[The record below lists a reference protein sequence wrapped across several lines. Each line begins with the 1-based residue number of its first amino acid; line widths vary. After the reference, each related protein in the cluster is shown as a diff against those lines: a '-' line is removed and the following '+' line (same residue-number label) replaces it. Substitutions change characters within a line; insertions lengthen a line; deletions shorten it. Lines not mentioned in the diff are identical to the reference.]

1 MKLFKKLAILAMTA
15 FAFTAC
21 EDVPA
26 PYNLPGEGGGN
37 GSGSET
43 LSENLLENNDFE
55 TWENGKPAAWGLTVT
70 NADIEQSNDAM
81 SGTNAVIIKGYADSN
96 KRFASKSYYL
106 LPGTYYI
113 SAYIKQS
120 GTTAGKFRMGYAKL
134 TNGVAVDY
142 TTDYQY
148 LTNFIETTNEWS
160 EVTANFELEETTE
173 VAIMLVNSKSDAP
186 VLVDN
191 VTLKTI
197 GGGLSEDGGD
207 TPSIPGEQTTI
218 ANAIEAGPGAAKV
231 SGTVLATYARGFI
244 VNDGTAS
251 ILVYLGSEHSY
262 VAGDVVTVEG
272 STSMYAGMLQFG
284 SGASVEKTGTETVN
298 HPTASVMS
306 AADMDAYLSA
316 PVIKYVQ
323 YTGKLTINGYYY
335 NVEIS
340 GATKAMGSISYPAE
354 GMVDA
359 SLDGKEITVTG
370 YTIGVSS
377 SKYVNTMAVSV
388 VAADGGGDT
397 PSIPGEQTTIA
408 NAIEAGPGAAKVS
421 GTVLAT
427 YARGFIVNDGTAS
440 ILVYLGSEHSYVAG
454 DVVTVEGTT
463 SEYAGMLQFGS
474 GTSVEKTG
482 TESVSHPAVS
492 VMSAADMDAY
502 LSAPVIKYVQYTGK
516 LTINGYYYNV
526 EISGA
531 TKAMGSISYP
541 AAGMVDAS
549 LDGKEITVTGY
560 TIGVSSSKYVNT
572 MAVSVVAA
580 DGSTTPDDGGDEGD
594 DEGGIT
600 EPVVFNFT
608 NPTSLTPSITP
619 AEKGKGVEFDEVT
632 FTNGD
637 VTITALKNDASTKVR
652 IWTKN
657 DLTTELRSYN
667 KSTITISGK
676 GMKKIVFEG
685 NKTDTMTAD
694 TGTLIS
700 EGTWTGD
707 ADSVTFNVTGTLNIN
722 TITVE

>member
-197 GGGLSEDGGD
+197 GGGLSEDEGD
-207 TPSIPGEQTTI
+207 TPATPT
-218 ANAIEAGPGAAKV
+218 NAYIYEPLT
-231 SGTVLATYARGFI
+231 S
-244 VNDGTAS
+244 S
-251 ILVYLGSEHSY
+251 LGSF
-262 VAGDVVTVEG
+262 T
-272 STSMYAGMLQFG
+272 T
-284 SGASVEKTGTETVN
+284 TE
-298 HPTASVMS
+298 
-306 AADMDAYLSA
+306 
-316 PVIKYVQ
+316 II
-323 YTGKLTINGYYY
+323 G
-335 NVEIS
+335 
-340 GATKAMGSISYPAE
+340 SYPWEYTAKYKC
-354 GMVDA
+354 A
-359 SLDGKEITVTG
+359 KVTG
-370 YTIGVSS
+370 YSGEANAAESWLVSPSFDLTNEIAAYISFDYVIAYNSDDIVACHQVMFS
-377 SKYVNTMAVSV
+377 SDYNGNVENATWEAINYNPIKSGSLVLENTGKIAIPESMYGKSNVTVAFKYTSSASNASTWE
-388 VAADGGGDT
+388 VANVIVAPGDGSDTPGGGGDT

-454 DVVTVEGTT
+454 DVVTVEGNT
-463 SEYAGMLQFGS
+463 SEYAGLLQFGS

-482 TESVSHPAVS
+482 TESVSHPTVS

-560 TIGVSSSKYVNT
+560 TIGVSRSKYVNT

-580 DGSTTPDDGGDEGD
+580 DGSTTPDEGGDEGD

-600 EPVVFNFT
+600 EPVVFDFT

-637 VTITALKNDASTKVR
+637 VTITALKNDATTKVR

-657 DLTTELRSYN
+657 DLTTEFRSYN

-676 GMKKIVFEG
+676 GMKKIVFDG
-685 NKTDTMTAD
+685 KKTDTMTAD
-694 TGTLIS
+694 TGTLS

>member
-37 GSGSET
+37 GSGSGSET

-106 LPGTYYI
+106 LPGTYYL

-142 TTDYQY
+142 TTDYLY

-197 GGGLSEDGGD
+197 GGGLSEDEGD

-262 VAGDVVTVEG
+262 AAGDVVTVEG
-272 STSMYAGMLQFG
+272 
-284 SGASVEKTGTETVN
+284 N
-298 HPTASVMS
+298 
-306 AADMDAYLSA
+306 
-316 PVIKYVQ
+316 
-323 YTGKLTINGYYY
+323 
-335 NVEIS
+335 
-340 GATKAMGSISYPAE
+340 
-354 GMVDA
+354 
-359 SLDGKEITVTG
+359 
-370 YTIGVSS
+370 
-377 SKYVNTMAVSV
+377 
-388 VAADGGGDT
+388 
-397 PSIPGEQTTIA
+397 
-408 NAIEAGPGAAKVS
+408 
-421 GTVLAT
+421 
-427 YARGFIVNDGTAS
+427 
-440 ILVYLGSEHSYVAG
+440 
-454 DVVTVEGTT
+454 T
-463 SEYAGMLQFGS
+463 SEYAGLLQFGS

-482 TESVSHPAVS
+482 TESVSHPTVS

-580 DGSTTPDDGGDEGD
+580 DCGTTPDDGGDEGD

-600 EPVVFNFT
+600 EPVVFDFT

-637 VTITALKNDASTKVR
+637 VTITALKNDATTKVR

-657 DLTTELRSYN
+657 DLTTEFRSYN

-676 GMKKIVFEG
+676 GMKKIVFDG
-685 NKTDTMTAD
+685 NKVSTMTTT
-694 TGTLIS
+694 TGTLS

>member
-55 TWENGKPAAWGLTVT
+55 TWENGKPVAWGLTVT

-142 TTDYQY
+142 TTDYLY

-197 GGGLSEDGGD
+197 GGGLSEDGDD
-207 TPSIPGEQTTI
+207 TPATPT
-218 ANAIEAGPGAAKV
+218 NAYIYEPLT
-231 SGTVLATYARGFI
+231 S
-244 VNDGTAS
+244 S
-251 ILVYLGSEHSY
+251 LGSF
-262 VAGDVVTVEG
+262 T
-272 STSMYAGMLQFG
+272 T
-284 SGASVEKTGTETVN
+284 TE
-298 HPTASVMS
+298 
-306 AADMDAYLSA
+306 
-316 PVIKYVQ
+316 II
-323 YTGKLTINGYYY
+323 G
-335 NVEIS
+335 
-340 GATKAMGSISYPAE
+340 SYPWEYTAQYKC
-354 GMVDA
+354 A
-359 SLDGKEITVTG
+359 KVTG
-370 YTIGVSS
+370 YSGEANAAESWLVSPSFDLTNETAAYISFDYVIAYNSDDIVACHQVMFS
-377 SKYVNTMAVSV
+377 SDYNGNVENATWEAINYNPIKSGSWVLENTGKIAIPESMYGKSNVTVAFKYTSSASNASTWE
-388 VAADGGGDT
+388 VANVIVAPGDGSDTPDSGGDT

-440 ILVYLGSEHSYVAG
+440 ILVYLGSEHSYAAG
-454 DVVTVEGTT
+454 DVVTVEGNT

-482 TESVSHPAVS
+482 TESVSHPTVS

-549 LDGKEITVTGY
+549 LDGKEIIVTGY

-580 DGSTTPDDGGDEGD
+580 DGSTTPDEGGDEGD

-600 EPVVFNFT
+600 EPVVFDFT

-637 VTITALKNDASTKVR
+637 VTITALKNDATTKVR

-657 DLTTELRSYN
+657 DLTTEFRSYN

-676 GMKKIVFEG
+676 GMKKIVFDG
-685 NKTDTMTAD
+685 NKVSTMTTT
-694 TGTLIS
+694 TGTLS

>member
-142 TTDYQY
+142 KTDYLY

-186 VLVDN
+186 ILVDN

-207 TPSIPGEQTTI
+207 TPATPT
-218 ANAIEAGPGAAKV
+218 NAYIYEPLT
-231 SGTVLATYARGFI
+231 S
-244 VNDGTAS
+244 S
-251 ILVYLGSEHSY
+251 LGSF
-262 VAGDVVTVEG
+262 T
-272 STSMYAGMLQFG
+272 T
-284 SGASVEKTGTETVN
+284 TE
-298 HPTASVMS
+298 
-306 AADMDAYLSA
+306 
-316 PVIKYVQ
+316 II
-323 YTGKLTINGYYY
+323 G
-335 NVEIS
+335 
-340 GATKAMGSISYPAE
+340 SYPWEYA
-354 GMVDA
+354 A
-359 SLDGKEITVTG
+359 QYKCAKVTG
-370 YTIGVSS
+370 YSGEANAAESWLVSPSFDLTNETAAYISFDYVIAYNSDDIVACHQVMFS
-377 SKYVNTMAVSV
+377 SDYNGNVENATWEAINYNPIKSGSWVLENTGKIAIPESMYGKSNVIVAFKYTSSASNASTWE
-388 VAADGGGDT
+388 VANVIVAPGDGSDTPDEGGDT

-580 DGSTTPDDGGDEGD
+580 DGSTTPDEGGDEGD

-600 EPVVFNFT
+600 EPVVFDFT

-619 AEKGKGVEFDEVT
+619 AAEKGKGVEFDEVT

-637 VTITALKNDASTKVR
+637 VTITALKNDATTKVR

-657 DLTTELRSYN
+657 DLTTEFRSYN

-676 GMKKIVFEG
+676 GMKKIVFDG
-685 NKTDTMTAD
+685 NKVSTMTTT
-694 TGTLIS
+694 TGTLS

>member
-186 VLVDN
+186 VLVDD

-197 GGGLSEDGGD
+197 GGGLSEDEGD
-207 TPSIPGEQTTI
+207 TPATPT
-218 ANAIEAGPGAAKV
+218 NAYIYEPFT
-231 SGTVLATYARGFI
+231 S
-244 VNDGTAS
+244 N
-251 ILVYLGSEHSY
+251 LGSF
-262 VAGDVVTVEG
+262 T
-272 STSMYAGMLQFG
+272 T
-284 SGASVEKTGTETVN
+284 TE
-298 HPTASVMS
+298 
-306 AADMDAYLSA
+306 
-316 PVIKYVQ
+316 II
-323 YTGKLTINGYYY
+323 G
-335 NVEIS
+335 
-340 GATKAMGSISYPAE
+340 SYPWEYA
-354 GMVDA
+354 A
-359 SLDGKEITVTG
+359 QYKCAKVTG
-370 YTIGVSS
+370 YSGAANAAESWLVSPSFDLTNETAAYISFDYVIAYNSDDIVACHQVMFS
-377 SKYVNTMAVSV
+377 SDYNGNVENATWEAINYNPIKSGSWVLENTGKIAIPESMYGKSNVTVAFKYTSSASNASTWE
-388 VAADGGGDT
+388 VANVIVAPGDGSETPDGGGDT

-454 DVVTVEGTT
+454 DVVTVEGNT
-463 SEYAGMLQFGS
+463 SEYAGLLQFGS

-482 TESVSHPAVS
+482 TESVSQPAVS

-600 EPVVFNFT
+600 EPVVFDFT

-619 AEKGKGVEFDEVT
+619 AAEKGKGVEFDEVT

-637 VTITALKNDASTKVR
+637 VTITALKNDATTKVR

-657 DLTTELRSYN
+657 DLTTEFRSYN

-676 GMKKIVFEG
+676 GMKKIVFDG
-685 NKTDTMTAD
+685 NKVSTMTTT
-694 TGTLIS
+694 TGTLS

>member
-26 PYNLPGEGGGN
+26 PYNLP

-197 GGGLSEDGGD
+197 GGGLSEDEGD
-207 TPSIPGEQTTI
+207 TPATPT
-218 ANAIEAGPGAAKV
+218 NAYIYEPFT
-231 SGTVLATYARGFI
+231 S
-244 VNDGTAS
+244 S
-251 ILVYLGSEHSY
+251 LGSF
-262 VAGDVVTVEG
+262 T
-272 STSMYAGMLQFG
+272 T
-284 SGASVEKTGTETVN
+284 TE
-298 HPTASVMS
+298 
-306 AADMDAYLSA
+306 
-316 PVIKYVQ
+316 II
-323 YTGKLTINGYYY
+323 G
-335 NVEIS
+335 
-340 GATKAMGSISYPAE
+340 SYPWEYA
-354 GMVDA
+354 A
-359 SLDGKEITVTG
+359 QYKCAKVTG
-370 YTIGVSS
+370 YSGEANAAESWLVSPSFDLTNETAAYISFDYVIAYNFDDIVACHQVMFS
-377 SKYVNTMAVSV
+377 SDYNGNVENATWEAINYNPIKSGSWVLENTGKIAIPESMYGKSNVTVAFKYTSSASNASTWE
-388 VAADGGGDT
+388 VANVIVAPGDGSDTPDGGGDT

-454 DVVTVEGTT
+454 DVVTVEGNT
-463 SEYAGMLQFGS
+463 SEYAGLLQFGS

-492 VMSAADMDAY
+492 VMSAADMDAH

-580 DGSTTPDDGGDEGD
+580 DGSTTPDEGGDEGD

-600 EPVVFNFT
+600 EPVVFDFT

-637 VTITALKNDASTKVR
+637 VTITALKNDATTKVR

-657 DLTTELRSYN
+657 DLTTEFRSYN

-676 GMKKIVFEG
+676 GMKKIVFDG
-685 NKTDTMTAD
+685 KKTDTMTTT
-694 TGTLIS
+694 TGTLS
-700 EGTWTGD
+700 GGTWTGD

>member
-15 FAFTAC
+15 FAFTDC
-21 EDVPA
+21 EQVHT

-186 VLVDN
+186 VLVDD

-197 GGGLSEDGGD
+197 GGGLSEDEGD
-207 TPSIPGEQTTI
+207 TPATPT
-218 ANAIEAGPGAAKV
+218 NAYIYEPFT
-231 SGTVLATYARGFI
+231 S
-244 VNDGTAS
+244 N
-251 ILVYLGSEHSY
+251 LGSF
-262 VAGDVVTVEG
+262 T
-272 STSMYAGMLQFG
+272 T
-284 SGASVEKTGTETVN
+284 TE
-298 HPTASVMS
+298 
-306 AADMDAYLSA
+306 
-316 PVIKYVQ
+316 II
-323 YTGKLTINGYYY
+323 G
-335 NVEIS
+335 
-340 GATKAMGSISYPAE
+340 SYPWEYA
-354 GMVDA
+354 A
-359 SLDGKEITVTG
+359 QYKCAKVTG
-370 YTIGVSS
+370 YSGVANAAESWLVSPSFDLTNETAAYISFDYVIAYNSDDIVACHQVMFSS
-377 SKYVNTMAVSV
+377 DYNGNVENATWEAINYNPIKSGSWVLENTGKIAIPESMYGKSNVTVAFKYTSSASNASTWE
-388 VAADGGGDT
+388 VANVRVAPGDGSDTPDGGGDT

-482 TESVSHPAVS
+482 TESVSHPTVS

-600 EPVVFNFT
+600 EPVVFDFT

-637 VTITALKNDASTKVR
+637 VTITALKNDATTKVR

-657 DLTTELRSYN
+657 DLTTEFRSYN

-676 GMKKIVFEG
+676 GMKKIVFDG
-685 NKTDTMTAD
+685 NKVSTMTTT
-694 TGTLIS
+694 TGTLS
-700 EGTWTGD
+700 EGTWTGN